1 MSSQNHRTP
10 TSTRRTSGF
19 GRPVALSAAVLAA
32 LLAGVLLSACGSSSS
47 DPSSAAGERAQEA
60 QAEAKFADYARCLR
74 EHGINAEAL
83 SRPNGGHGL
92 KVSPG
97 KGGPGPESMEA
108 AQKACA
114 RYQPAQQK
122 VNLSPQQKVEQEEAV
137 QKFAR
142 CMREHGIKV
151 EATAKNGGVQIAIHA
166 HRGAGTN
173 GEPNPE
179 SPGFQTAQNNCQ
191 KLLPKPPGGASKGP
205 GNSRGGEAGPGTS
218 SSSGAPTEGGGAVA
232 GG

>member
-1 MSSQNHRTP
+1 MSSHNHRTP
-10 TSTRRTSGF
+10 TSAARTTGL
-19 GRPVALSAAVLAA
+19 GPRVTLVGAVLAA

-47 DPSSAAGERAQEA
+47 DPSSAASERAQEE
-60 QAEAKFADYARCLR
+60 QTETKFADYARCLR
-74 EHGINAEAL
+74 EHGVNAETV
-83 SRPNGGHGL
+83 SGPNGGHGL

-114 RYQPAQQK
+114 RYQPAPRK

-137 QKFAR
+137 QKFAK

-151 EATAKNGGVQIAIHA
+151 EATAKGGGVQIAIHA
-166 HRGAGTN
+166 HRGAGN

-179 SPGFQTAQNNCQ
+179 SPGFQAAQNNCQ

-205 GNSRGGEAGPGTS
+205 GTSKGVEAGPGVGS
-218 SSSGAPTEGGGAVA
+218 SKNGGTEGGGVVA